1 MSHLEFGSKV
11 IVFLVARRAGH
22 ATVPL
27 SFLNPKPVVPPCAAL
42 FRDQIKKREG
52 RGREEKRRETRA
64 RLRRSSPFLS
74 KNWLGL
80 LSSFRF
86 PHLHGFS
93 SLFMVVPPCVVQL
106 GSSRRITVMLA
117 AKQMVGNR
125 CWDRRQR
132 RCLCCLQGKNL
143 GETCSCCRTYFP
155 SDFRG
160 F

>member
-1 MSHLEFGSKV
+1 MDPLLEWTNRHCGCVYLIEYIPFV
-11 IVFLVARRAGH
+11 
-22 ATVPL
+22 
-27 SFLNPKPVVPPCAAL
+27 NPKPSPLPAPPFAVT
-42 FRDQIKKREG
+42 RSRKERGEG
-52 RGREEKRRETRA
+52 EEEKGRETRA

-86 PHLHGFS
+86 PYLHGFS

-106 GSSRRITVMLA
+106 GGSRRIMVTHA
-117 AKQMVGNR
+117 AKQTVGNR
-125 CWDRRQR
+125 CWDRRR
-132 RCLCCLQGKNL
+132 HRCLCCLQGKIL

-155 SDFRG
+155 SDFRD